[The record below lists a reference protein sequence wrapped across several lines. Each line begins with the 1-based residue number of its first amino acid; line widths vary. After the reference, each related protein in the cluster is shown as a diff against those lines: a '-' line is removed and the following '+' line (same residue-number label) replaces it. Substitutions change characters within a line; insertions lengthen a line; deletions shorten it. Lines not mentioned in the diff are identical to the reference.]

1 MKACT
6 LARDAH
12 EISCYLLK
20 RLVGGSDRAN
30 GVDRV
35 DKAEYGTVNLTNPT
49 TSNPAAHAAINE
61 PHPKA
66 TAVFTCLLGG
76 LAGLMFG
83 LDIGV
88 ISGAQQFIQ
97 HDFGISDTVLE
108 HIVSWMMLG
117 AAAGAVGAG
126 WLSSALGRKRSLLWG
141 SLVFVLAS
149 ALCGA
154 AWSVNSL
161 LIGRLALGVS
171 IGILSFTAPLYLAE
185 IAPENIRG
193 AMVALYQL
201 MITIGIFV
209 AFLSDTA
216 FSYSGNWHWM
226 LGVIAIPGALFF
238 LGVFALPESPRWLM
252 MRGRKDQATKVL
264 SKLRGNPEVVRR
276 EEEEIAEQLRIPQRG
291 WHMFLENRN
300 FRRSV
305 GLGVLLQVVQQF
317 TGMNVVMYYAPR
329 IFQDMGYRT
338 EAQLWFTAIVGL
350 TNVLATLIAIGLVDK
365 WGRKPILYT
374 GFAVMAA
381 GLGIVGTMMYLGI
394 LTQDERIFTVAML
407 LVFIVGFAMS
417 AGPLIWILCS
427 EVQPIKGRDFGIAVS
442 TFTNWIANFVVGAT
456 FLSLLNTFGHAQTFW
471 LYSGFNVVFLVITFY
486 LVPETKNITLERIE
500 RNLMAGNPLRRIGL

>member
-1 MKACT
+1 
-6 LARDAH
+6 
-12 EISCYLLK
+12 
-20 RLVGGSDRAN
+20 
-30 GVDRV
+30 
-35 DKAEYGTVNLTNPT
+35 
-49 TSNPAAHAAINE
+49 
-61 PHPKA
+61 
-66 TAVFTCLLGG
+66 
-76 LAGLMFG
+76 MFG

-117 AAAGAVGAG
+117 AAAGAIGAG
-126 WLSSALGRKRSLLWG
+126 WMSASLGRKKSLLWG
-141 SLVFVLAS
+141 SLVFVVAS
-149 ALCGA
+149 VICGVGS
-154 AWSVNSL
+154 SVEVL
-161 LIGRLALGVS
+161 LIGRLILGVS

-193 AMVALYQL
+193 AMVSIYQL
-201 MITIGIFV
+201 MITIGIFI

-238 LGVFALPESPRWLM
+238 VGIFALPESPRWLM
-252 MRGRKDQATKVL
+252 MRGRKEQATRVL
-264 SKLRGNPEVVRR
+264 TKLRGNPEVVQR

-291 WHMFLENRN
+291 WHMFLQNKN

-329 IFQDMGYRT
+329 IFQDMGYQT
-338 EAQLWFTAIVGL
+338 GAQLWFTAAVGL

-374 GFAVMAA
+374 GFSIMAV
-381 GLGIVGTMMYLGI
+381 GLGVVGTMMHLGI
-394 LTQDERIFTVAML
+394 NTQGEQIFTVAML

-427 EVQPIKGRDFGIAVS
+427 EVQPIKGRDFGIAIS
-442 TFTNWIANFVVGAT
+442 TLTNWVANFVVGFT
-456 FLSLLNTFGHAQTFW
+456 FLSLLNNFGHAQTFW
-471 LYSGFNVVFLVITFY
+471 LYSGFNVVFLLVTFF
-486 LVPETKNITLERIE
+486 LVPETKNITLEHIE
-500 RNLMAGNPLRRIGL
+500 RNLMAGKPLRRIGE

>member
-1 MKACT
+1 M
-6 LARDAH
+6 
-12 EISCYLLK
+12 
-20 RLVGGSDRAN
+20 N
-30 GVDRV
+30 
-35 DKAEYGTVNLTNPT
+35 
-49 TSNPAAHAAINE
+49 AATE
-61 PHPKA
+61 SQPKA
-66 TAVFTCLLGG
+66 AAVFVGLLGA

-117 AAAGAVGAG
+117 AAAGAIAAG
-126 WLSSALGRKRSLLWG
+126 WMAARLGRKRSLLWG
-141 SLVFVLAS
+141 SLVFVMAS
-149 ALCGA
+149 MLCGMSR
-154 AWSVNSL
+154 SVDAL
-161 LIGRLALGVS
+161 LIGRLILGVS
-171 IGILSFTAPLYLAE
+171 IGVLSFTAPIYLAE

-193 AMVALYQL
+193 SMVSLYQL
-201 MITIGIFV
+201 MIAIGVFL

-226 LGVIAIPGALFF
+226 LGIIAIPGALFF

-252 MRGRKDQATKVL
+252 MRGRKDQATRVL
-264 SKLRGNPEVVRR
+264 TKLRGDPEVVKR

-291 WHMFLENRN
+291 WHMFLQNKN

-305 GLGVLLQVVQQF
+305 GLGVLLQIVQQF

-329 IFQDMGYRT
+329 IFQDMGYHT
-338 EAQLWFTAIVGL
+338 QAQLWFTAIVGL

-374 GFAVMAA
+374 GFTIMAV
-381 GLGIVGTMMYLGI
+381 GLGIVGTMMHLGI
-394 LTQDERIFTVAML
+394 HTPGEQIFTVVML

-427 EVQPIKGRDFGIAVS
+427 EVQPIKGRDFGIALS
-442 TFTNWIANFVVGAT
+442 TMTNWIANFVVGAT
-456 FLSLLNTFGHAQTFW
+456 FLSLLDKFGQAQTFW
-471 LYSGFNVVFLVITFY
+471 LYAGFNVVFLLITFF
-486 LVPETKNITLERIE
+486 LVPETKNITLEHIE
-500 RNLMAGNPLRRIGL
+500 RNLMAGKPLRKIGQ